1 MLELLTTYSVTEILV
16 FVVMLA
22 IAIKEVVTLV
32 EWAVKKLKQV
42 FKKGFNE
49 DKEREIVYTKIKKED
64 KKIEDLA
71 AEQKHICEYL
81 TIIANKVDLLIDS
94 DKNDIKTWI
103 TEKHHYFC
111 YERKWIDDCSLEGIE
126 RRYKNY
132 QDEHGN
138 SYIGKLMQDLRALPN
153 TPPTE

>member
-1 MLELLTTYSVTEILV
+1 MLELLTTYSIAEILM

-22 IAIKEVVTLV
+22 IAIKEVVTFV
-32 EWAVKKLKQV
+32 EWAVTKLRQL

-49 DKEREIVYTKIKKED
+49 DKERENVYEKIRKED

-111 YERKWIDDCSLEGIE
+111 YEKKWIDDYSLEGIE

-132 QDEHGN
+132 RERGN